1 MQMHWVA
8 ETRTVGELPVF
19 QKVTCM
25 KKYVADMN
33 VSFHREGSER
43 KERSLCSVEQLK

>member
-1 MQMHWVA
+1 MHWVA
-8 ETRTVGELPVF
+8 AARIE
-19 QKVTCM
+19 VTCM

-33 VSFHREGSER
+33 VSFRREVSKR